1 MESAILIRWSQYWNN
16 KNFKKKLIVGWILL
30 IIILVVFSQFLITIE
45 QRDGAV
51 INDWLLNRIPSVD
64 LSIPI
69 FSIIWSCVL
78 ILIWQAIKYPNIFI
92 LYLWAFCFL
101 MISRMITISVFPLNP
116 PNNLIPLLDPLINK
130 TFYEGTF
137 ITKDLFYSG
146 HTASMLLISF
156 CIQNKMLK
164 KITLIAAISIGI
176 MVLLQHIHYTID
188 VIAVPFF
195 TYVVYWLASKVIKN
209 TLV

>member
-1 MESAILIRWSQYWNN
+1 MIQN
-16 KNFKKKLIVGWILL
+16 
-30 IIILVVFSQFLITIE
+30 ITKIG
-45 QRDGAV
+45 R
-51 INDWLLNRIPSVD
+51 L
-64 LSIPI
+64 
-69 FSIIWSCVL
+69 
-78 ILIWQAIKYPNIFI
+78 NIFI

-195 TYVVYWLASKVIKN
+195 TYVVYWLASKVVKN